1 MGSIYKGHGG
11 KLMKSFFWYMHDDLS
26 GDPDWKKCGIGMT
39 PYSVVRARQKFC
51 SKQFSLNHL
60 YFGNPHHIYF
70 LESEFKKSNYK
81 KSGSH
86 INEISSQTELFKM
99 SELEILVAIDKII
112 TDNNLHV
119 SKLELPKPY
128 SAANSGECPFDIPS
142 ETVSYDYL
150 KHKITKSWG
159 KFEEVKITKSTVKF
173 NEIFKIL

>member
-1 MGSIYKGHGG
+1 
-11 KLMKSFFWYMHDDLS
+11 
-26 GDPDWKKCGIGMT
+26 
-39 PYSVVRARQKFC
+39 
-51 SKQFSLNHL
+51 
-60 YFGNPHHIYF
+60 
-70 LESEFKKSNYK
+70 
-81 KSGSH
+81 
-86 INEISSQTELFKM
+86 M